1 VRTFPLI
8 PAAPQGKGDATG
20 RCVQDWG
27 YNDRRA

>member
-8 PAAPQGKGDATG
+8 PAAPQRKRDATG

-27 YNDRRA
+27 